1 MKKKG
6 QYFSLDV
13 ITAVIIFIF
22 AFYLLLN
29 YWNGVSSQLNEE
41 KSFMYSEALRLS
53 EILLTVGDYY
63 NSYPAGWILSPDNA
77 FKAGLATND
86 SPNKLVYYPSGSLSL
101 LYNGASITYLKEY
114 TNPTD
119 QNYIKYKNLL
129 GTPLDFYVEIY
140 LFKPEN
146 IGTISIYPKP
156 PDTVIKFGLT
166 KNNIPPSGADVY
178 KVRRIVYTSYKT
190 IRILNP
196 MIGYMDVYVWNSN
209 QKIP

>member
-63 NSYPAGWILSPDNA
+63 NVKGNWIDKPENA
-77 FKAGLATND
+77 LKAGLATND
-86 SPNKLVYYPSGSLSL
+86 SPNKLVYYPQGSSSS
-101 LYNGASITYLKEY
+101 LYNGASITNLKEY
-114 TNPTD
+114 TKPTD
-119 QNYIKYKNLL
+119 PDYIKYKNLL